1 MDKIAA
7 FVTGKPRVIIAI
19 VVLVNIAA
27 LLSFFRF
34 SLDTD
39 FLNFFADDNPE
50 VAAYFD
56 LNQKYDT
63 GEAVTVLLESDQGL
77 LNAGNLV
84 AIFNLQSEISGIGD
98 VSQSQSFIPPQIVV
112 GGTPVPVTAEFISQN
127 GPVLAQFIDQQ
138 YFMTGQFLSADRQ
151 SGILVVSVEVGADS
165 GPVVDALRQIIAD
178 YPELSPALA
187 GNPVIKDT
195 IVGYLVTILFI
206 LLPFAVGL
214 ILLVFYLILRNR
226 RLTPL
231 AMLPAGIAAL
241 WTFGTIFW
249 GGFELSLVT
258 VITPIFII
266 VIGSAYGL
274 HFISHFQ
281 ENLARFSDKQ
291 TAIRETLQM
300 VGTPIILATLTTMAG
315 FGSLMFGDA
324 VPMRQ
329 MGLFVTLGIG
339 YAGLLAIFFV
349 PAVLS
354 HLNLGTAVPPPASR
368 RLGDLV
374 GRASS
379 HRWSIFMFFTAIVI
393 AAAVFIPKLEVV
405 SNQLMFFKESSEIRQ
420 ASAQIEEH
428 FGSAQ
433 PLFGEIVSDMGAEAV
448 FNAEEAARLLAV
460 ERDLEAQP
468 GIRSVTSVFDL
479 IAGFS
484 RMSTGLDAYPAN
496 PAIIQAFLAQ
506 LGDGT
511 KSWISDDAFRMFIR
525 PVDIEADEID
535 GILAWAAAEPSVK
548 VITGMPI
555 LFDQFNQIVVDSQV
569 RSLGL
574 ALVLVFLMLLI
585 TLRSLKAAVVGLLPI
600 VLTIAAV
607 LTFLVVSNFNLNV
620 LTANLSAIVIGV
632 GVDYSIHLISGI
644 YYFRRQGLE
653 GSEAVEAA
661 IGSVSRPVLANAYG
675 LSIGLSVLFFSP
687 LLIHIQASAVMWVA
701 MVISSAAALLIIP
714 QFYRG
719 RRGPVKL

>member
-1 MDKIAA
+1 MEKIAA
-7 FVTGKPRVIIAI
+7 FVTSKPKVIIAI
-19 VVLVNIAA
+19 VVLTNIAA

-50 VAAYFD
+50 VAAYFA
-56 LNQKYDT
+56 LNEKYDT
-63 GEAVTVLLESDQGL
+63 GEAVTVLIESDQSL
-77 LNAGNLV
+77 LNADNLLAV
-84 AIFNLQSEISGIGD
+84 FSIQSETSRVPA
-98 VSQSQSFIPPQIVV
+98 VSQTQSFIPPQMVIDGV
-112 GGTPVPVTAEFISQN
+112 PVPVGAEFIVQN
-127 GPVLAQFIDQQ
+127 ASILGQFIDQQ
-138 YFMTGQFLSADRQ
+138 YFMTGQFLSSDRL
-151 SGILVVSVEVGADS
+151 SGILVVSVDVGADS
-165 GPVVDALRQIIAD
+165 GPVVESLREIIND
-178 YPELSPALA
+178 YPALELALA
-187 GNPVIKDT
+187 GNPIIKDS
-195 IVGYLVTILFI
+195 IVGYLVTILFF

-214 ILLVFYLILRNR
+214 IMLVFYFILRNR

-241 WTFGTIFW
+241 WTFGTIFY

-281 ENLARFSDKQ
+281 ENLAKFNDK
-291 TAIRETLQM
+291 TVAIRETLKM

-315 FGSLMFGDA
+315 FASLMFGDA

-349 PAVLS
+349 PAVLT
-354 HLNLGTAVPPPASR
+354 HLNLSAAAPPPPASR
-368 RLGDLV
+368 RLGDIV
-374 GRASS
+374 SGASY
-379 HRWSIFMFFTAIVI
+379 HRWPVFLVFAAVVI
-393 AAAVFIPKLEVV
+393 AAVVYIPKLEVV

-433 PLFGEIVSDMGAEAV
+433 PLFGEIVSDLGIGAV
-448 FNAEEAARLLAV
+448 FNADEAVRLLTV

-468 GIRSVTSVFDL
+468 GIKSVTSVFDL
-479 IAGFS
+479 IAGFNG
-484 RMSTGLDAYPAN
+484 MNTGLDAYPAN
-496 PAIIQAFLAQ
+496 PALVQAFLNQ

-535 GILAWAAAEPSVK
+535 GILSWTAAEPSVS

-585 TLRSLKAAVVGLLPI
+585 TLRSLKAALVGLLPI

-607 LTFLVVSNFNLNV
+607 LTFLVISDFNLNV

-653 GSEAVEAA
+653 GDEAVEAA

-687 LLIHIQASAVMWVA
+687 LLIHVQASAVMWVA
-701 MVISSAAALLIIP
+701 MVVSSAAALLIIP

-719 RRGPVKL
+719 RR